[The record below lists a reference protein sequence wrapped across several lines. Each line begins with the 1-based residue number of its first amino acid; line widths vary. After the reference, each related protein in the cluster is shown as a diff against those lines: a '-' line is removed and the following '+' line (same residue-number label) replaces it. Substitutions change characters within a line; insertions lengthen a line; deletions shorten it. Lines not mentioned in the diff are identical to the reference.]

1 MNDITIVTTT
11 AKIDDSEYQQNE
23 IPIDSFFFNRKE
35 GAFTAL
41 YSPPQATGLF
51 YLSKVLSWETAT
63 ESISNANDHS
73 ILKGMKYVKVN
84 YLEKVKEKKSL
95 VYYKLFTNKE
105 ICVKPEQIFYPDAP
119 VSAELTLNTKDYK
132 LLADCI

>member
-1 MNDITIVTTT
+1 
-11 AKIDDSEYQQNE
+11 
-23 IPIDSFFFNRKE
+23 
-35 GAFTAL
+35 
-41 YSPPQATGLF
+41 
-51 YLSKVLSWETAT
+51 
-63 ESISNANDHS
+63 
-73 ILKGMKYVKVN
+73 MKYVKVN